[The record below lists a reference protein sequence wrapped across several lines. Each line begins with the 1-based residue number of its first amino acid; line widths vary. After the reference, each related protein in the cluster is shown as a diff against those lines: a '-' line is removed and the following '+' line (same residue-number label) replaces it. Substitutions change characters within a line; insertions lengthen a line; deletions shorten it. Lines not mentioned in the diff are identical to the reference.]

1 MRFKIFEQDME
12 EKAYDSDDDIG
23 RFEEEQKLQRYIVQT

>member
-1 MRFKIFEQDME
+1 ME

-23 RFEEEQKLQRYIVQT
+23 RFEEKQKLQGYIVQT

>member
-1 MRFKIFEQDME
+1 ME

-23 RFEEEQKLQRYIVQT
+23 RFEEEQKLQRYIVQTWSENGKI